1 MNETV
6 DVNADASGDNN
17 NNNTDV
23 NIKSSKGNKTNHE
36 PDAHNGTTRMLL
48 ACQ

>member
-1 MNETV
+1 MNEIV

-17 NNNTDV
+17 TDV
-23 NIKSSKGNKTNHE
+23 NNIESSKGNKTSHE